1 MVQYTG
7 SKADREMIRKH
18 EFFHAGHDKAKK
30 KKYKF
35 DVLLVST
42 LDPVCLFMPMHPCMG
57 ASFAMLLLQV

>member
-18 EFFHAGHDKAKK
+18 EFYHAGNDKAKK

-35 DVLLVST
+35 DVLLVT
-42 LDPVCLFMPMHPCMG
+42 THNP
-57 ASFAMLLLQV
+57 